1 MTTHLKITTVF
12 KGERT
17 ETRGSDW
24 PGWDLEAAASV
35 MRAQH
40 RVDGGGLVYDLPVGG
55 RHREAGI
62 VRVVHEWSDS
72 ERVVDDASVAV
83 S

>member
-1 MTTHLKITTVF
+1 MTAHLKITTVF
-12 KGERT
+12 DDGGP
-17 ETRGSDW
+17 ETLDSDW

-35 MRAQH
+35 MRAQN
-40 RVDGGGLVYDLPVGG
+40 RVEGGGLVYDLPAGSDN
-55 RHREAGI
+55 RDSGI

-72 ERVVDDASVAV
+72 ERAANDASEAA